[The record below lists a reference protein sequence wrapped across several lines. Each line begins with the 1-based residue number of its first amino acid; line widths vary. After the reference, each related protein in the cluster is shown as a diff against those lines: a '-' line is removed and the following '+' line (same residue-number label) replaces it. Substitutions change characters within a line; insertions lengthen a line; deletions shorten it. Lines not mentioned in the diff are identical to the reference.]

1 MLVAGDASARASDY
15 EGKITLRLL
24 VGVTVAATGG
34 MLFGYDL
41 GVTGRGRNIHDIAC
55 ATQQWARLVPDIDC
69 CWCGF

>member
-1 MLVAGDASARASDY
+1 MVPFTGDASARASDY

-41 GVTGRGRNIHDIAC
+41 GVTGKQVCHLH
-55 ATQQWARLVPDIDC
+55 TL
-69 CWCGF
+69 